1 MADLAVADGEFLADL
16 RAAYVCPA
24 SEQPRLF
31 WPGAFN
37 PQLASRLAGPEI
49 LQRIP
54 ATGSYWW
61 FETSDGT
68 VFDFPCAL
76 VRAWERPPFS
86 ILLRLVSNSHGPRVM
101 AEAVISTRSA
111 LADLQAKAIDT
122 MATLLRRAMDNP
134 ARSVGVL
141 RDAAPALPP
150 KSPVPAMLG
159 GHIRRLAHR
168 VLDKLLVEE
177 WGIGL
182 VDQEVADLARGET
195 MRSIRWLR
203 HDPRTN
209 LADPHPW
216 PGTGRILCEEFG
228 IGGGGAAALG
238 RIVAL
243 ELDADQRRITGK
255 RLILGGG
262 RHRSYPGTFAD
273 SFGTLLLPE
282 SPSRG
287 GTTLYRL
294 DDDGALNEIRQV
306 APDLRM
312 GDPTLFRHGCRWWIA
327 FSDLDIGEHDNLCL
341 LFADDLTGPWQSH
354 SGNPVKIDIRSARP
368 AGPLF
373 QSKDGLIRP
382 AQNCARSYGASI
394 VLNLVD
400 VLTTDRYEEHV
411 IQHLQPA
418 AQGRYPH
425 GLHTVADFNGS
436 ILVDGKRSAFRLRH
450 LFAKTCRALSR
461 MQTGRTSL
469 MKAAG

>member
-1 MADLAVADGEFLADL
+1 MADDRFSAGL
-16 RAAYVCPA
+16 RAACVSPGI
-24 SEQPRLF
+24 ERPRLF
-31 WPGAFN
+31 WPGAYS
-37 PQLASRLAGPEI
+37 PQLASRLAGLEVV
-49 LQRIP
+49 QCIP
-54 ATGSYWW
+54 AVGPYWW
-61 FETSDGT
+61 FEASDGA
-68 VFDFPCAL
+68 VFDFPRAL

-86 ILLRLVSNSHGPRVM
+86 ILLRLVSNSHGRRIM

-111 LADLQAKAIDT
+111 LAELQAKAIDT
-122 MATLLRRAMDNP
+122 IVTLLRGAMDDP
-134 ARSVGVL
+134 ARSAGAV

-150 KSPVPAMLG
+150 ESPVPAMLG
-159 GHIRRLAHR
+159 GHVRRLMHR

-182 VDQEVADLARGET
+182 VDQRLADLARGEP

-203 HDPRTN
+203 HDQRTN

-216 PGTGRILCEEFG
+216 PGTNRILCEEFG
-228 IGGGGAAALG
+228 VGDGDAAALG
-238 RIVAL
+238 RIMAL
-243 ELDADQRRITGK
+243 ELDAGQRRITGK
-255 RLILGGG
+255 RLILGGKQ
-262 RHRSYPGTFAD
+262 HRSYPGTISD
-273 SFGTLLLPE
+273 GLDTLLLPE

-294 DDDGALNEIRQV
+294 DKDGALDEICQV
-306 APDLRM
+306 APGFRM
-312 GDPTLFRHGCRWWIA
+312 GDPTLFRHERYWWIA

-341 LFADDLTGPWQSH
+341 LFADDLTGPWQRH
-354 SGNPVKIDIRSARP
+354 PGNPVKIDIRSARP

-394 VLNLVD
+394 VLNQVD
-400 VLTTDRYEEHV
+400 VLTVDRYEEHT

-425 GLHTVADFNGS
+425 GLHTIADFNGS

-450 LFAKTCRALSR
+450 LFAKAGRAFGR
-461 MQTGRTSL
+461 MRTGRASL
-469 MKAAG
+469 MEAAE